1 MSLSSYYILRSRLK
15 ESLPDSCVQ
24 WLAKIKKESRQF
36 VSKLSVL
43 RSSESFGW
51 IPAATFPVQPLRFP
65 ELTVGLV
72 TDSFSYH
79 GWSREFSTHFLSP
92 GDSDISAILKNCNFI
107 LIEPT
112 WNGLAGE
119 WTGRFVEGS
128 VPSQHLL
135 RIVEAARHQQVPVIF
150 WNKEDP
156 THFEDY
162 VGVAALA
169 DYVFTT
175 AEEVVTRYEEVLDHS
190 NVGVLPF
197 AVSMDLHNPA
207 PTRRSIGCGLDLS
220 LNPQKHRGSV
230 RNRPI
235 SVAFAGT
242 FFVDRLPERAR
253 VLQDLL
259 RAGRDVSQ
267 SLPTFGTNRFAWG
280 RPFVVWS
287 RQNADAKYRF
297 PEEFKGFLAP
307 SLSYPKM
314 LTAYRL
320 VKVMLNVN
328 TVVDSATMFSRRAIE
343 ALACG
348 AAVVSGPSKAF
359 SSLFSDEQLAVA
371 RDEAT
376 AKEWLSRYLADDDER
391 TRFVHQAQRVLWR
404 SHTYS
409 HRVQT
414 ILQKTSLLNALDGAF
429 SVREECRAQ
438 SGFNQRSGTSVPE
451 AYVDPLISV
460 LTCSRRPRLLDNVV
474 ENVSRQTWS
483 NVELIYVAHEVN
495 TDNSDTS
502 ENWGN
507 TESPHV
513 GEQQFID
520 KCREFGITRYQY
532 LRLSSGVSLGE
543 ALNEAV
549 SHARGQF
556 AAKFDDDD
564 FYGPH
569 YLEDSFHALRFSR
582 ADLVG
587 KKAIYVWLAKRGKM
601 VLRNENGEHAWED
614 GVSGATFFAPL
625 DLFREY
631 QFGPVNR
638 GEDSDLLNRLLAD
651 GKKIY
656 SSDRF
661 NFILNRH
668 IRQHA
673 WTVDE
678 DEFMKQGRVV
688 SDCFNPAIVEA

>member
-1 MSLSSYYILRSRLK
+1 MSYTSYYILRSKLR
-15 ESLPDSCVQ
+15 ESLPDCWVQ
-24 WLAKIKKESRQF
+24 RLVRINKTRRQF
-36 VSKLSVL
+36 FSKLSVL
-43 RSSESFGW
+43 VSSGTFGW
-51 IPAATFPVQPLRFP
+51 IPAAKFPSQSLRFP
-65 ELTVGLV
+65 DQTAGLV

-92 GDSDISAILKNCNFI
+92 RDRDISATIEKCNFI

-112 WNGLAGE
+112 WNGLTDE
-119 WTGRFVEGS
+119 WAGRFVEDRA
-128 VPSQHLL
+128 PSRDLT
-135 RIVEAARHQQVPVIF
+135 RIVEAARRQQVPVIF

-175 AEEVVTRYEEVLDHS
+175 ADEVVPRYEEALGHS
-190 NVGVLPF
+190 KVGVLPF

-207 PTRRSIGCGLDLS
+207 PTPRGIGHGVGFS
-220 LNPQKHRGSV
+220 FQPQKHMGSV

-242 FFVDRLPERAR
+242 FFAERLPERAR
-253 VLQDLL
+253 VLHDLL

-267 SLPTFGTNRFAWG
+267 SQPAFTSKSFVWG

-297 PEEFKGFLAP
+297 PEEFRSFVAP
-307 SLSYPKM
+307 SLSYPQM
-314 LTAYRL
+314 LTAYRM

-328 TVVDSATMFSRRAIE
+328 TVVDSSTMFSRRAIE

-348 AAVVSGPSKAF
+348 AAVVSGPSKALPR
-359 SSLFSDEQLAVA
+359 LFSDEQLAIA
-371 RDEAT
+371 RDEEM

-409 HRVQT
+409 HRVRT
-414 ILQKTSLLNALDGAF
+414 ILEKVSILRALDGPF
-429 SVREECRAQ
+429 SDCGERGVQ
-438 SGFNQRSGTSVPE
+438 SGSGQHPGASAPE
-451 AYVDPLISV
+451 APVDPMISV
-460 LTCSRRPRLLDNVV
+460 LTCSRRPEFLSNVLG
-474 ENVSRQTWS
+474 NISRQTWS
-483 NVELIYVAHEVN
+483 NVELVYVAHEVSAEN
-495 TDNSDTS
+495 GTVLGGWEDTGTS
-502 ENWGN
+502 
-507 TESPHV
+507 HV
-513 GEQQFID
+513 DEQQFID
-520 KCREFGITRYQY
+520 KCREFGITRYRY
-532 LRLSSGVSLGE
+532 LRVASGVSLGE

-549 SHARGQF
+549 SHARGKF

-564 FYGPH
+564 FYGSY
-569 YLEDSFHALRFSR
+569 YLEDSFHTLRYSR
-582 ADLVG
+582 ADLIG
-587 KKAIYVWLAKRGKM
+587 KKAMYVWLAKREKM
-601 VLRNENGEHAWED
+601 ILRHENCEHAWED
-614 GVSGATFFAPL
+614 GVSGATFFAQL
-625 DLFREY
+625 DLFRKY
-631 QFGPVNR
+631 PFGHVNR

-668 IRQHA
+668 VRQHA
-673 WTVDE
+673 WSIDE
-678 DEFMKQGRVV
+678 EEFIKQGRVV
-688 SDCFNPAIVEA
+688 SDCFNPAIAEA